1 MIEKDIQLKVYGRVQ
16 GVFFRQSTKAI
27 ADQLNVSGWV
37 KNCSD
42 GTVEVLI
49 QGPID
54 KLNTIITWLH
64 TGPDRAIVEKIEII
78 LEKDCTKLSEDFNIL
93 I

>member
-1 MIEKDIQLKVYGRVQ
+1 MVGCEFYRRLKYKYDKKRHPIKSIWSRTRC
-16 GVFFRQSTKAI
+16 FFRQSTKAI

-49 QGPID
+49 WGSID

-64 TGPDRAIVEKIEII
+64 TGPDRAVVEK
-78 LEKDCTKLSEDFNIL
+78 L
-93 I
+93 